1 MHCFA
6 VTLTTPCPRAEKCC
20 RISFVSAKNGDF
32 VNGGILSFEL
42 VLKLDALLPIWREL
56 WLGRGEL
63 NYHDRY
69 STLPTHYHSLKV
81 KIVMKNSLIVS
92 RNVLA
97 GQYSNTTKLSFLK
110 KCVLLLI

>member
-1 MHCFA
+1 MSQS
-6 VTLTTPCPRAEKCC
+6 RKRC

-63 NYHDRY
+63 NYDRY

-81 KIVMKNSLIVS
+81 KIVMKNP
-92 RNVLA
+92 
-97 GQYSNTTKLSFLK
+97 LSFQGM
-110 KCVLLLI
+110 C